1 MSAFYSLLPWI
12 VQATIKGSVTI
23 AIMAAAHALVGRR
36 LRARW
41 WCVLWLIA
49 LVRLAAPTAPAVGW
63 SLFNFLPPHPA
74 IEWQLRAPAATIVFD
89 AVRQRTA
96 VPWWIAGW
104 KWLVPAWF
112 AGFAVILGRMAVSTI
127 RMRALVMRARG
138 NGGATHAGWDIVEE
152 ARAQLYIRRKIVVIE
167 SPLFAG
173 PALHGVLCPALL
185 LPEGMCGTFDRDE
198 LRHVVLHE
206 LAHLRRHD
214 VAVNW
219 LVNAVRA
226 LHWFNPLVW
235 LAVARIQEERE
246 LACDEL
252 TLSCL
257 HPQERLGYGRTILK
271 LVEHFRSAGAVPALV
286 GIVNQKQQMRRRLL
300 MIRNDGRPSPLAL
313 PILATLSA
321 IVFMALTDAPAARHA
336 TLDLPVLGTLD
347 RFERRIDIDVT
358 NATLTDLLH
367 VITSRCGVTVTQSSA
382 LEASDV
388 QRARFTVRAC
398 NQPAAAVLSDAL
410 RPYGVVPVP
419 TASGLTLT
427 TGPPCFGGR
436 PAKHH

>member
-1 MSAFYSLLPWI
+1 MTAFYSLLPWI
-12 VQATIKGSVTI
+12 VQATIKGSVAI
-23 AIMAAAHALVGRR
+23 AIMAAAHALIGRR

-49 LVRLAAPTAPAVGW
+49 LIRLAAPTAPAAGW
-63 SLFNFLPPHPA
+63 SLFNFIPPHPA
-74 IEWQLRAPAATIVFD
+74 IEWQLRAQAATIVFD
-89 AVRQRTA
+89 AAGQRAA
-96 VPWWIAGW
+96 VPWWIAAW

-112 AGFAVILGRMAVSTI
+112 AGFAIILGRMTVSTI

-138 NGGATHAGWDIVEE
+138 SGGATRAAWDIVEE
-152 ARAQLYIRRKIVVIE
+152 GRAQLHIRRTIVVIE
-167 SPLFAG
+167 SPLIDG
-173 PALHGVLCPALL
+173 PALHGVFRPALL
-185 LPEGMCGTFDRDE
+185 LPEGMCSTFDRDE

-219 LVNAVRA
+219 LVNTVRA
-226 LHWFNPLVW
+226 MHWFNPLVW

-257 HPQERLGYGRTILK
+257 HPHERLGYGRTILK
-271 LVEHFRSAGAVPALV
+271 LVERFRSAGAVPALV

-300 MIRNDGRPSPLAL
+300 MIKNDDLRSPLSL

-321 IVFMALTDAPAARHA
+321 IVFMALTDAPAGGHA
-336 TLDLPVLGTLD
+336 TLDPATLGTLD
-347 RFERRIDIDVT
+347 RFERRIDVDVT
-358 NATLTDLLH
+358 NATLTDLLDA
-367 VITSRCGVTVTQSSA
+367 ISARSGVTVAQSSSLA
-382 LEASDV
+382 ESDV
-388 QRARFTVRAC
+388 QRARFTVRAF
-398 NQPAAAVLSDAL
+398 NQPAADVLSGAL
-410 RPYGVVPVP
+410 KPYGIVPVP
-419 TASGLTLT
+419 TANGLTLT

-436 PAKHH
+436 PTKHR

>member
-1 MSAFYSLLPWI
+1 MIAFYSLLPWI
-12 VQATIKGSVTI
+12 VQATTKGSVAI
-23 AIMAAAHALVGRR
+23 AIMALAHALIGRR

-41 WCVLWLIA
+41 WCVLWLMA
-49 LVRLAAPTAPAVGW
+49 LIRLVAPTAPAAVW

-89 AVRQRTA
+89 AVRQRAA

-112 AGFAVILGRMAVSTI
+112 GGFAIILGRMTVSTI

-138 NGGATHAGWDIVEE
+138 NGGATQAAWDVVEE
-152 ARAQLYIRRKIVVIE
+152 ARAQLHIRRKIVVIE
-167 SPLFAG
+167 SPLIDG
-173 PALHGVLCPALL
+173 PALHGVFRPALL
-185 LPEGMCGTFDRDE
+185 LPEGMCSTFDRDE

-226 LHWFNPLVW
+226 MHWFNPLVW

-257 HPQERLGYGRTILK
+257 HPHERLGYGRTILK
-271 LVEHFRSAGAVPALV
+271 LVEHFRSAGPVPALV
-286 GIVNQKQQMRRRLL
+286 GIVSQKQQMRRRLM
-300 MIRNDGRPSPLAL
+300 MIRNDDRRSPLAL

-321 IVFMALTDAPAARHA
+321 VSFMALTDAPAGRHA
-336 TLDLPVLGTLD
+336 TLDPPVLVTLD
-347 RFERRIDIDVT
+347 RFERRIDVDVT
-358 NATLTDLLH
+358 NATLTDLLDA
-367 VITSRCGVTVTQSSA
+367 IAARSGVTIAQSSS

-388 QRARFTVRAC
+388 KRARFTVRAF
-398 NQPAAAVLSDAL
+398 NQPAAAVLSGAL
-410 RPYGVVPVP
+410 RPYGIVPVP

-427 TGPPCFGGR
+427 TGPPCLLGR
-436 PAKHH
+436 ATKHR